1 MVGNGRYLRIAV
13 VHRVIDVRL
22 LSAHLR
28 LSEAASA
35 ESGLR
40 RHPPSGARKS
50 RHSDGRR
57 IGEIAH
63 ELERAAAE
71 LEAARGNDF
80 AVAVAAKRLK
90 RLALQAA
97 ATCHRADVCRAASE
111 VVEAAEAI
119 YPSLRTRQ

>member
-35 ESGLR
+35 ESASR

-57 IGEIAH
+57 MGEIAH

-80 AVAVAAKRLK
+80 AVAAKRLK